1 MQTGSPTNNRIALIT
16 ASLASDRG
24 LLDVLQVIDG
34 FVTTPFDITVA
45 VNQESVENF
54 LNQLTP
60 RLPDELHERILNLL
74 EIYIGQTA
82 PRLVKVTE
90 LTPSSEDPHNITR
103 FLADG
108 GIGRVWVA
116 DDEHLGREVVL
127 KQLLPK
133 SGDSAEIRARFV
145 QEAQITGQ
153 LQHPNIVPV
162 YSMDQDENDAP
173 FYTMR
178 YIRGNS
184 LNLRIQTMHEQY
196 QGNIRSQEFHHLL
209 EEFICVCNAV
219 SYAHSQGIVHCDLK
233 PENVAVGQFG
243 EVTVLDWGLAH
254 RFDLSRLPSHSSEE
268 SISGTPNYLS
278 PEQAKGVREG
288 LTPATD
294 IYSLGAMLFELLFNR
309 PPRRVEDQPTSLP
322 SLLNSVIKGDIPRAI
337 DIAPRSARILAH
349 ICDKCLATAPTDRY
363 SSVQLLIADI
373 YRWRDDERVH
383 AAPNLISYN
392 LARSVRRHQR
402 TTVATLFILLIA
414 TIVTTGFYSAVT
426 LSQTILRQAR
436 NSERQQ
442 QSEIDQQQTALSIA
456 ITDAIGAR
464 RQAETGEHAAQ
475 LQTTSSAKATLDH
488 QMARQRAVAATE
500 QATIQQRKAAVAT
513 TEADSQSKIANINRV
528 SLDVI
533 RTRTEQLSYQRQL
546 DLESGYTNT
555 AMQLASSGDYQTAL
569 AWASVSREHA
579 QTINRG
585 PMVLAEHQV
594 RIMAIRSHLPALL
607 NYLQFSNSPSLTA
620 YSTTSNALAVVSL
633 PNSPANATVR
643 LFQSNTLEQLHPAF
657 NINLSVSAIDFSPDG
672 KHLII
677 AGTTHDNPITT
688 ELVCIS
694 LLDASLERV
703 SISINDQINT
713 LVSTKDTIILG
724 TNAGLLNTYTF
735 PNITLQKSIT
745 AHRDAI
751 TTISLSPD
759 QSMVATGSLDTT
771 ARLWQLETLAPLSHE
786 MKHKTAVVNVRFS
799 KIDSSVVTTSR
810 NGFSL
815 AWDST
820 LFLTRPRLA
829 RGPAPSFDQIV
840 SATAHHPAELIF
852 AIGTETGDVRIF
864 NRPGSEFIAP
874 LSFGSS
880 ITTLKFSEDAR
891 LLIIGTAEGKLSIY
905 DFSQRQMIY
914 ERISHIGSISSVN
927 ISANNQFVTVTTST
941 GNLLLWDLAQISL
954 APTIISEGAAPL
966 LLRLSSSQSSILFTT
981 NNTTLHEV
989 SAEHQFQQRG
999 TELDFGTPID
1009 QVVLS
1014 PKTADGFVITKR
1026 VAHPITTSEL
1036 KATGAQIEFSG
1047 EILDVTIAADGHYAL
1062 SSQDRTITVGQ
1073 FNGDTPRTRI
1083 TAHKLP
1089 AKFIRFTA
1097 DSSALVVFGASR
1109 NETGNRVIQTVSITD
1124 NAVLKRVVAPF
1135 DINSVAAALLPNSNE
1150 LVVTSSRGGV
1160 WRVDVNSLI
1169 FKPMSHLELSA
1180 RRLINQR
1187 QIEFLL
1193 TRDDTIVE
1201 FTSANTSRIYP
1212 SNFQTIHISYN
1223 AELNWI
1229 LRANDTQ
1236 FLIQSVAT
1244 GHRICP
1250 PITVTGTIRDVVLV
1264 APANRP
1270 LVIVATDDGVYRYSI
1285 ETKGD
1290 GINSSN
1296 RHLLC
1301 GSRVDHQKHLV
1312 KLSYDDVSNLLI
1324 QADMRSPESPQTFKP
1339 QTLKWLRQYST
1350 TISPG
1355 QWKPHIDHL
1364 LITLSKQSVDTN
1376 SSSKRLIV
1384 AELNYA
1390 LLSAGSYVEA
1400 IKQVLSLPDADVKST
1415 YQAVVLA
1422 GWIDNSSLYNQAL
1435 RVLLKKAD
1443 PRVAQH
1449 FVYLLNGLSLA
1460 PHDYSTDS
1468 LMKTLDRLPESLA
1481 SNSLVQR
1488 GQLAFAIFHG
1498 DRLQVTKVLAKMAR
1512 SDLPLPIR
1520 IYAKMAY
1527 AWSTSKPIT
1536 DNDLRQLRHQLDVLP
1551 SLESGNPGR
1560 SWDERCLL
1568 DILWRRVQLS
1578 DTTGKAIE

>member
-1 MQTGSPTNNRIALIT
+1 MRTGSPSNNQITLIT

-24 LLDVLQVIDG
+24 LLDVLQVIDS

-45 VNQESVENF
+45 VNRQSVETF
-54 LNQLTP
+54 LKQLTP
-60 RLPDELHERILNLL
+60 LLPDELHERILNLV
-74 EIYIGQTA
+74 EIYIEQTA

-90 LTPSSEDPHNITR
+90 LTPSSADPHNITR

-133 SGDSAEIRARFV
+133 SADSVEIRARFV

-162 YSMDQDENDAP
+162 YSMDQDGNDAP

-178 YIRGNS
+178 YIRGHSFNI
-184 LNLRIQTMHEQY
+184 RIQTMHDQY
-196 QGNIRSQEFHHLL
+196 QGNVRSQEFHHLL

-219 SYAHSQGIVHCDLK
+219 SYAHSQGILHCDLK

-254 RFDLSRLPSHSSEE
+254 RFDVSRLPSDTSEE
-268 SISGTPNYLS
+268 YISGTPNYLS

-294 IYSLGAMLFELLFNR
+294 IYSLGAVLFELLFNR
-309 PPRRVEDQPTSLP
+309 PPRRVEDQPSSLP
-322 SLLNSVIKGDIPRAI
+322 SLLNSVIKGDIPRAV
-337 DIAPRSARILAH
+337 DIAPRSARMLAH
-349 ICDKCLATAPTDRY
+349 ICDKCLATTPTDRY
-363 SSVQLLIADI
+363 SSVQLLLDDL

-392 LARSVRRHQR
+392 VARYVRRHQR
-402 TTVATLFILLIA
+402 TTVTALFILLIA

-426 LSQTILRQAR
+426 LSQNTLRRAR
-436 NSERQQ
+436 NSERHQ
-442 QSEIDQQQTALSIA
+442 QSEIDQQQTVLSIA
-456 ITDAIGAR
+456 ITDAIDAR

-475 LQTTSSAKATLDH
+475 LQITSSAKAILDH
-488 QMARQRAVAATE
+488 QMARQRAVVATE
-500 QATIQQRKAAVAT
+500 QATVQQRKAAVAT
-513 TEADSQSKIANINRV
+513 ADADSQSKIANINRV

-546 DLESGYTNT
+546 DIESGYTNT
-555 AMQLASSGDYQTAL
+555 AMQLANAGDYQTAL
-569 AWASVSREHA
+569 AWASVSRDHA
-579 QTINRG
+579 QTTNRS
-585 PMVLAEHQV
+585 PMVLAEHQI
-594 RIMAIRSHLPALL
+594 RIMAIRSHLPALIG
-607 NYLQFSNSPSLTA
+607 YLQFSKSPSLTA
-620 YSTTSNALAVVSL
+620 YSTTSNALAMVSIPNL
-633 PNSPANATVR
+633 PTNSTVQLLR
-643 LFQSNTLEQLHPAF
+643 INTLEPLHPAF
-657 NINLSVSAIDFSPDG
+657 NINLSASAIGFSSDG
-672 KHLII
+672 SHLII
-677 AGTTHDNPITT
+677 AGTTFEVPITT

-694 LLDASLERV
+694 LSDASMERV
-703 SISINDQINT
+703 TISTNDQINT
-713 LVSTKDTIILG
+713 LVSTNDTIVLG

-735 PNITLQKSIT
+735 PNITLQKSIH

-751 TTISLSPD
+751 TTTSLSPD
-759 QSMVATGSLDTT
+759 RSMVATGSLDAT
-771 ARLWQLETLAPLSHE
+771 ARLWQLDTLTPLSLE
-786 MKHKTAVVNVRFS
+786 MKHKTAVMKVRFS
-799 KIDSSVVTTSR
+799 EINSSVVTTAQ

-820 LFLTRPRLA
+820 LFLTKPKLA
-829 RGPAPSFDQIV
+829 RGPAPSFDQNV
-840 SATAHHPAELIF
+840 TATAHHPAELIF
-852 AIGTETGDVRIF
+852 AIGTATGDVRIF
-864 NRPGSEFIAP
+864 NRPGSEFISP
-874 LSFGSS
+874 LSFDSS
-880 ITTLKFSEDAR
+880 ITTLKFSKDGR

-914 ERISHIGSISSVN
+914 DKISHLGSISSVN
-927 ISANNQFVTVTTST
+927 ISINNQFVTVATST
-941 GNLLLWDLAQISL
+941 GKLLLWDLAQTTF
-954 APTIISEGAAPL
+954 APALISEGNAPS

-981 NNTTLHEV
+981 NDSTLHEV
-989 SAEHQFQQRG
+989 SPEHHFQHQG

-1014 PKTADGFVITKR
+1014 QQSTDGFVITNR

-1036 KATGAQIEFSG
+1036 KPAGAQIEFSG
-1047 EILDVTIAADGHYAL
+1047 EILDVTIAGDGNYAL

-1073 FNGDTPRTRI
+1073 FNNDTPRIRI

-1089 AKFIRFTA
+1089 ARFIRFTA
-1097 DSSALVVFGASR
+1097 DSSVLVVFGASR

-1124 NAVLKRVVAPF
+1124 DTVLKRVVVPF
-1135 DINSVAAALLPNSNE
+1135 DVNSVAAALLPNSNE
-1150 LVVTSSRGGV
+1150 LVVTSNRGGV
-1160 WRVDVNSLI
+1160 WRVDVNSLT
-1169 FKPMSHLELSA
+1169 FKPLSNLELSA
-1180 RRLINQR
+1180 RRLINHR

-1193 TRDDTIVE
+1193 TRDDTIVQ
-1201 FTSANTSRIYP
+1201 FTSANMSQMYP
-1212 SNFQTIHISYN
+1212 SSFQTIHTSYN

-1236 FLIQSVAT
+1236 FSIQSVAT
-1244 GHRICP
+1244 GHPICP
-1250 PITVTGTIRDVVLV
+1250 PITVVGTIRDVLLV
-1264 APANRP
+1264 AQANRP
-1270 LVIVATDDGVYRYSI
+1270 NVIVATDDGVYRYSI
-1285 ETKGD
+1285 ESMEDT
-1290 GINSSN
+1290 INSSN
-1296 RHLLC
+1296 LHLLC
-1301 GSRVDHQKHLV
+1301 GSRLDHQKHLV
-1312 KLSYDDVSNLLI
+1312 KLSYDDVSNLLM
-1324 QADMRSPESPQTFKP
+1324 QTDLRSPDSPETLTP
-1339 QTLKWLRQYST
+1339 QTLTWLRQYST
-1350 TISPG
+1350 NISPS
-1355 QWKPHIDHL
+1355 QWKPHIDQL
-1364 LITLSKQSVDTN
+1364 RIELSKPSVDMN
-1376 SSSKRLIV
+1376 SSTGKAIV
-1384 AELNYA
+1384 TELNYA
-1390 LLSAGSYVEA
+1390 LLSAGSYLEA
-1400 IKQVLSLPDADVKST
+1400 IKQILSLPDADVKST

-1422 GWIDNSSLYNQAL
+1422 AWIDNSSLYNQAL

-1468 LMKTLDRLPESLA
+1468 LINTLDRLPERLA
-1481 SNSLVQR
+1481 GNSLVQR
-1488 GQLAFAIFHG
+1488 GQLAFAIFQG
-1498 DRLQVTKVLAKMAR
+1498 DRLQVTKVLSKMAK

-1520 IYAKMAY
+1520 VYAKMAY
-1527 AWSTSKPIT
+1527 AWTTSKSIT
-1536 DNDLRQLRHQLDVLP
+1536 DSDLRQLHHQLDVLP

-1578 DTTGKAIE
+1578 ASTGGPIE